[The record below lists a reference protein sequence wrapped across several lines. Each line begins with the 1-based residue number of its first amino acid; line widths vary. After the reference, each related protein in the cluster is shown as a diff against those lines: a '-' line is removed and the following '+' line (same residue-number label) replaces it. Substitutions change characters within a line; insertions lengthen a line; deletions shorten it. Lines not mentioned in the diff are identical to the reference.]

1 MQVILLERIEKLGQM
16 GDVVKVKPGY
26 ARNYLLPKKKAMRAT
41 DANLKV
47 FESQRS
53 QLETDNLERRS
64 EAESAAG
71 KLEGLSIVLIRQAGD
86 GGQLYGSAT
95 ARDMAQALGKDGVKV
110 ERAQVQLDK
119 AIKVLGL
126 HPVRLRLHPEVS
138 VTITVNVAR
147 SEEEARTQASEG
159 HVASAEER
167 RAAEEAVI
175 QEVTTEVEV
184 EEAAESEQEAGEE
197 ATESKATESDAT
209 ESDATESDAAE
220 SESAGSTESEDTA
233 EADKTA

>member
-16 GDVVKVKPGY
+16 GDVVKVKPGF

-64 EAESAAG
+64 EAEAVAG
-71 KLEGLSIVLIRQAGD
+71 KLDGLSIVLIRQAGE
-86 GGQLYGSAT
+86 GGQLYGSVT

-119 AIKVLGL
+119 VIKVLGL

-147 SEEEARTQASEG
+147 SEEEARAQASEG
-159 HVASAEER
+159 HVVSTEEQ

-175 QEVTTEVEV
+175 QDVITEVE
-184 EEAAESEQEAGEE
+184 AEE
-197 ATESKATESDAT
+197 ATEAEQEAEEEAPES
-209 ESDATESDAAE
+209 EGAE
-220 SESAGSTESEDTA
+220 SSSPDGESAENQDTA

>member
-16 GDVVKVKPGY
+16 GDVVKVKPGF

-47 FESQRS
+47 FDSQRS

-64 EAESAAG
+64 EAEAVAG
-71 KLEGLSIVLIRQAGD
+71 KLDGLSIVLIRQAGE
-86 GGQLYGSAT
+86 GGQLYGSVT

-119 AIKVLGL
+119 VIKVLGL

-138 VTITVNVAR
+138 VTITVNVVR
-147 SEEEARTQASEG
+147 SEEEARAQASEG
-159 HVASAEER
+159 HFVSAEEQ

-175 QEVTTEVEV
+175 QDVITEVE
-184 EEAAESEQEAGEE
+184 AEE
-197 ATESKATESDAT
+197 ATEAG
-209 ESDATESDAAE
+209 AA
-220 SESAGSTESEDTA
+220 
-233 EADKTA
+233 K

>member
-95 ARDMAQALGKDGVKV
+95 ARDMARALGKDGVKV

-147 SEEEARTQASEG
+147 SEEEARAQASEG
-159 HVASAEER
+159 HVASAEEQ

-175 QEVTTEVEV
+175 QETTEVEV
-184 EEAAESEQEAGEE
+184 EEAAESEQEAEEE
-197 ATESKATESDAT
+197 ATESKATESKAT

>member
-16 GDVVKVKPGY
+16 GDVVKVKPGF

-64 EAESAAG
+64 EAEAVAG
-71 KLEGLSIVLIRQAGD
+71 KLDGLSIALIRQAGE
-86 GGQLYGSAT
+86 GGQLYGSVT

-119 AIKVLGL
+119 VIKVLGL

-147 SEEEARTQASEG
+147 SEEEARSQASEG
-159 HVASAEER
+159 HVVSAEEQ
-167 RAAEEAVI
+167 RAAEEAIIQDVI
-175 QEVTTEVEV
+175 TEVEA
-184 EEAAESEQEAGEE
+184 EEAAEVEQEAEEE
-197 ATESKATESDAT
+197 AP
-209 ESDATESDAAE
+209 ESDAAE
-220 SESAGSTESEDTA
+220 SDSAKSEATDSESAGSTESEATA